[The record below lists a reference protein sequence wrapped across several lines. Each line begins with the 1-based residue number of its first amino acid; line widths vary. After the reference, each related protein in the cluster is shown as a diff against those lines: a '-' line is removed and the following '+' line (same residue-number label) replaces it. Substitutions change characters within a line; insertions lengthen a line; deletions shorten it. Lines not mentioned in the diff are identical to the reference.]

1 MLSEG
6 LSLLPIAAILAV
18 VCHILQHM
26 TMTHVSGINESKPK
40 KVFCF
45 FAAMLVLAAVCLL
58 IAAAFD
64 EVAVIPPTP
73 EDIEQAAG
81 ASAIYLL
88 RRFAWCA
95 GEAPSPAACS
105 LSIT

>member
-40 KVFCF
+40 KIFCF
-45 FAAMLVLAAVCLL
+45 FAAMLVLAAVCLV
-58 IAAAFD
+58 IAAGFEELAD
-64 EVAVIPPTP
+64 IPSMP
-73 EDIEQAAG
+73 EGVE
-81 ASAIYLL
+81 
-88 RRFAWCA
+88 
-95 GEAPSPAACS
+95 
-105 LSIT
+105 